1 MRKCPVCDK
10 TFDDSMRF
18 CQTDGTALV
27 DFVEEAPDDPF
38 KTMVARPEDDFA
50 SAIPPSNDDP
60 FKTMVAGSQP
70 RDESGDLLQLPEE
83 FDAMKTSVVSQSERD
98 ELGLNEPQAEA
109 ADDFA
114 PSTPVGST
122 DLPPEPA
129 ADESPNVFSQQP
141 PDPPKFSEPSLT
153 PPDFSDMSS
162 YESSDD
168 SDSATELMPPESL
181 PPSDPFSAGSSPF
194 SPEPPAPKDNWGAS
208 PFTPQNEAPIPSPF
222 GDAPQ
227 SSYEK
232 PSAPMPSYQEPE
244 PPPTVMG
251 ANPFDQPPS
260 FGQQDPF
267 NQPFNPPAQQNE
279 WSPPPAPVANW
290 QDQGLGANTPFQP
303 PMAAKGQNQTLP
315 IVSLVLG
322 IVSICCPLGVVL
334 GPAALITGFLGIKNI
349 NNDPN
354 QFTGKGLAI
363 AGMITGGLF
372 FLLSLVWWILQI
384 IGMSMGNFSR
394 F

>member
-1 MRKCPVCDK
+1 MKKCPVCDK

-27 DFVEEAPDDPF
+27 DFVEETPDDPF

-83 FDAMKTSVVSQSERD
+83 FDAMKTAVVSQSERD

-109 ADDFA
+109 EDNFA
-114 PSTPVGST
+114 PSTPIGST
-122 DLPPEPA
+122 DSPSEPIA
-129 ADESPNVFSQQP
+129 SESPNVFSPTP
-141 PDPPKFSEPSLT
+141 PEPPKFSEPTLP

-162 YESSDD
+162 YESNDASDA
-168 SDSATELMPPESL
+168 ATEVMPSESL
-181 PPSDPFSAGSSPF
+181 PSSDPFSAGSSPI
-194 SPEPPAPKDNWGAS
+194 SSEPSAPKDNWGAS

-232 PSAPMPSYQEPE
+232 PSAPIPSYQESE

-251 ANPFDQPPS
+251 ANPFDQSPS

-279 WSPPPAPVANW
+279 WAPPPAPVSNW

-303 PMAAKGQNQTLP
+303 PPAAQGQNMTLP
-315 IVSLVLG
+315 IISLVFGIISVCCYVSPITG
-322 IVSICCPLGVVL
+322 IV
-334 GPAALITGFLGIKNI
+334 ALITGFMGMKNA

-354 QFTGKGLAI
+354 QYGGKGLAI
-363 AGMITGGLF
+363 AGMICGGLF
-372 FLLSLVWWILQI
+372 LLLGIIYWILI
-384 IGMSMGNFSR
+384 FVGVAMGNFRS

>member
-27 DFVEEAPDDPF
+27 DFVEEAPEDPF

-50 SAIPPSNDDP
+50 SAIPPPVDP
-60 FKTMVAGSQP
+60 FKTMVAGSKP
-70 RDESGDLLQLPEE
+70 IEESGDLLQLPEE
-83 FDAMKTSVVSQSERD
+83 YDAMKTSVVSQSERD
-98 ELGLNEPQAEA
+98 ELGLNEPQAESSGG
-109 ADDFA
+109 FA

-122 DLPPEPA
+122 D
-129 ADESPNVFSQQP
+129 DKSSESSGSSNVFSPQP
-141 PDPPKFSEPSLT
+141 PEPPKFSEPSLP

-162 YESSDD
+162 YESSHD
-168 SDSATELMPPESL
+168 SDAATEVMPPESM
-181 PPSDPFSAGSSPF
+181 PSSDPFSAGSSPF
-194 SPEPPAPKDNWGAS
+194 SSEPKDSWGAS
-208 PFTPQNEAPIPSPF
+208 PFNKTNEAPIPSPF
-222 GDAPQ
+222 NDAPQ

-232 PSAPMPSYQEPE
+232 PSAPVSPPYKEPE

-267 NQPFNPPAQQNE
+267 NQPLQPAAQQND
-279 WSPPPAPVANW
+279 WTPPPAPVSNW

-303 PMAAKGQNQTLP
+303 PPPAAQGQNMVLP
-315 IVSLVLG
+315 IISLVFG
-322 IVSICCPLGVVL
+322 ILSVCCYVSPVTGLV
-334 GPAALITGFLGIKNI
+334 ALVTGFLGMKNV

-354 QFTGKGLAI
+354 QYGGKGLAI
-363 AGMITGGLF
+363 AGMICGGVF
-372 FLLSLVWWILQI
+372 FLVGVVYWILI
-384 IGMSMGNFSR
+384 FIGVAAGSFR
-394 F
+394 